1 MASPEDD
8 PLENHPKYEKI
19 RNLNRGSFG
28 FVQLARR
35 RDTRKELAIKFIER
49 GDKISKNVEREIHN
63 HRSLYHPHIIKFEE
77 VFLTSKYIGIAMEFA
92 AGGDLFDFVVSR
104 GGLKEDEARWF
115 FQQLICAVDYMHHK
129 GVVNRDIKLE
139 NSLLTN
145 HVKPLLKICDFGYSK
160 SDQNDSVPKS
170 KVGTYL
176 YVAPEVIADRNYDGK
191 RADIWSCGV
200 MLYAMLAG
208 QYPFE
213 RPEDKGAG
221 VNDHQKLQNVMKRIL
236 EVDYQIPRHLRVSTE
251 CQDLLSRILVR
262 EPERRITL
270 VGIQRH
276 PFYTR
281 DLPTNFFQVNEQLKA
296 APLPEDMQS
305 HDSIDEIIR
314 EAKNSPTPF
323 DADAEDLYVDDSEAG
338 YFDGDDLDSEDI

>member
-1 MASPEDD
+1 MSNHNEN
-8 PLENHPKYEKI
+8 PLEQPTPHPKYNKVKD
-19 RNLNRGSFG
+19 LNRGSFG

-35 RDTRKELAIKFIER
+35 RPQGKEFAIKFIER
-49 GDKISKNVEREIHN
+49 GDKVSKNVEREIHN
-63 HRSLYHPHIIKFEE
+63 HRSLHHPHIIKFEE
-77 VFLTSKYIGIAMEFA
+77 VFLTEKHIGIAMEFA

-145 HVKPLLKICDFGYSK
+145 HVKPLLKLCDFGYSK
-160 SDQNDSVPKS
+160 SEQNDSVPKS

-176 YVAPEVIADRNYDGK
+176 YVAPEVIADKNYDGK

-213 RPEDKGAG
+213 RPEDKGPA
-221 VNDHQKLQNVMKRIL
+221 VNEHQKLQNVMKRIL
-236 EVDYQIPRHLRVSTE
+236 DVDYQIPKNLNVSNE
-251 CQDLLSRILVR
+251 CRDLLSRILVR
-262 EPERRITL
+262 DPERRLTL

-281 DLPTNFFQVNEQLKA
+281 DLPSNFFQVNEQLKA
-296 APLPEDMQS
+296 APLPADMQS
-305 HDSIDEIIR
+305 LESIDKILQ
-314 EAKNSPTPF
+314 EAKLCSTPF
-323 DADAEDLYVDDSEAG
+323 DADAEDLYIDETEED
-338 YFDGDDLDSEDI
+338 YLDGEDY